1 MARKKEVEE
10 WLKITVIREL
20 PFQKEKN
27 DKSRLEKGGLIE
39 MQEDEVNY
47 SKHFEEIILD
57 KIDRGISL
65 TESELFDIVSEYSV
79 KSEYGSKGRW
89 QRSVNSIVKI
99 KERYFS
105 IMWREGLEGLTEYQE
120 CSFSNQPKEVFPT
133 KTIEVIE
140 KVEFLYEKK
149 EEYPEEVC
157 KGEDVLSILDKRY
170 ISSDS
175 NYSIIENK
183 KNVILK
189 RL

>member
-47 SKHFEEIILD
+47 SKHLEEIILN

-65 TESELFDIVSEYSV
+65 AESELSDIVSEYSV

-89 QRSVNSIVKI
+89 QKRSVNSIVKI

-105 IMWREGLEGLTEYQE
+105 IMWREGLTEYQE
-120 CSFSNQPKEVFPT
+120 GSFSNQPKEVFPT

-140 KVEFLYEKK
+140 KVKFLYEKK

-175 NYSIIENK
+175 NYSIIENED
-183 KNVILK
+183 NVILK

>member
-10 WLKITVIREL
+10 WLKITVIQEL

-27 DKSRLEKGGLIE
+27 DKSRLEKGDLIE
-39 MQEDEVNY
+39 MQ
-47 SKHFEEIILD
+47 EIILD

-65 TESELFDIVSEYSV
+65 TESELSDIVSEYSV

-89 QRSVNSIVKI
+89 QKRSVNSIVKI

-105 IMWREGLEGLTEYQE
+105 IMWREGLTEYQE
-120 CSFSNQPKEVFPT
+120 GSFSNQPKEVFPT
-133 KTIEVIE
+133 KTIKVIE

-175 NYSIIENK
+175 NYSIIENE